1 MNRDA
6 GPLSAIGCGIFRK
19 EIESLDPAVLGGVRP
34 VFLDSMMHMRPAAL
48 DLALS
53 RAISRHPGKRFLL
66 IYGDCSP
73 HIQNLSARPG
83 VSRVEGTNCCEILLG
98 RTAYR
103 ELRKEGVFFFL
114 PEWTERWKD
123 VFLRELGLTAPDV
136 AREFMHEFHK
146 RLMYLDTGVDAIPK
160 DTLADISEYF
170 EMPVEINTIG
180 LECLSQAVDHGLRR
194 LNRHA

>member
-1 MNRDA
+1 VNRDA
-6 GPLSAIGCGIFRK
+6 GPLSAISCGIFRK
-19 EIESLDPAVLGGVRP
+19 EIERLDQSVLGGMRP

-48 DLALS
+48 DVALS
-53 RAISRHPGKRFLL
+53 RIISKHPGERFLL

-73 HIQNLSARPG
+73 HIQSLSARPG

-98 RTAYR
+98 RDAYR

-123 VFLRELGLTAPDV
+123 VFLRELGLTAPDI
-136 AREFMHEFHK
+136 AQEFMHEFHK

-160 DTLADISEYF
+160 DTLEEISKYF
-170 EMPVEINTIG
+170 GIPVEINAIG
-180 LECLSQAVDHGLRR
+180 LECFSRAVDQGLRR
-194 LNRHA
+194 LNRNA

>member
-1 MNRDA
+1 MNRDPGQISA
-6 GPLSAIGCGIFRK
+6 LSCGIFRK
-19 EIESLDPAVLGGVRP
+19 EIESLDQAVLGGVRP

-48 DLALS
+48 DVALG
-53 RAISRHPGKRFLL
+53 RILKKHPGKRFLL

-73 HIQNLSARPG
+73 HIQSLSARPE

-98 RTAYR
+98 RDAYR

-123 VFLRELGLTAPDV
+123 VFLRELGLTAPDI
-136 AREFMHEFHK
+136 AQEFMHEFHK
-146 RLMYLDTGVDAIPK
+146 RLMYLDTGVDAIPE
-160 DTLADISEYF
+160 DTLADIAKYF
-170 EMPVEINTIG
+170 EMPVEIHTIG
-180 LECLSQAVDHGLRR
+180 LERFSQAVDQGLRR